1 MSRRSR
7 YAQDHH
13 LDEATSRNIGFF
25 VFPKEPEPKDKEQAK
40 ELDPKDLAF
49 SRGLLASSIIKGRSM
64 SQAIGYYS
72 SLRDLYGSESAMVIV
87 NILQKLSMAH
97 EGVRAQQGADI
108 LEGSLPKEIE
118 VETTKI

>member
-1 MSRRSR
+1 MSRRSK
-7 YAQDHH
+7 YSQDHH
-13 LDEATSRNIGFF
+13 LDEATSRGIGSF
-25 VFPKEPEPKDKEQAK
+25 VFPKEREPEKDKARD
-40 ELDPKDLAF
+40 LDPGDLAF